1 MNIISSKGGNWI
13 KCHIILLQKQLVP
26 KKKDGWTFDWLKVYK
41 DNPKS
46 IYCLKEAITGRIHGL
61 IQLIEDDGMLIMELI
76 ELAPF
81 NIGSNKEFNNVGGCL
96 IAFGCRES
104 LKLNTAYKG
113 YLTFVSK
120 TSLVELY
127 KTKYL
132 ATQTLGTRMYIDPDS
147 GETLINKYLIDEK
160 R

>member
-1 MNIISSKGGNWI
+1 MIVFSK
-13 KCHIILLQKQLVP
+13 KDDRRVLCDIILLQKQLIP
-26 KKKDGWTFDWLKVYK
+26 KKKDGWAFDWSEAYRT
-41 DNPKS
+41 NSKS
-46 IYCLKEAITGRIHGL
+46 IYSLQERATQRIHGL
-61 IQLIEDDGMLIMELI
+61 VQLIEDDGMLIMELI

-81 NIGSNKEFNNVGGCL
+81 NIGSTKEFDNAAGCL

-127 KTKYL
+127 KSKYL
-132 ATQTLGTRMYIDPDS
+132 ATQTLGTRMYIDPKS
-147 GETLINKYLIDEK
+147 GETLITKYLQDEK

>member
-1 MNIISSKGGNWI
+1 MVIFSRNDKNWVE
-13 KCHIILLQKQLVP
+13 CDVILLQKQLVP
-26 KKKDGWTFDWLKVYK
+26 KKKDGWAFDWLKAYK
-41 DNPKS
+41 ANSKS
-46 IYCLKEAITGRIHGL
+46 IYCLKERLTERIHGL

-81 NIGSNKEFNNVGGCL
+81 NIGSSREFENVAGCL

-104 LKLNTAYKG
+104 LKLNTPYKG

-120 TSLVELY
+120 TSLIEFY
-127 KTKYL
+127 KSKYL
-132 ATQTLGTRMYIDPDS
+132 ATQTIGTRMYIDPNS
-147 GETLINKYLIDEK
+147 GEILINKYLQDEK

>member
-1 MNIISSKGGNWI
+1 MIVINKKDESRIQCDIV
-13 KCHIILLQKQLVP
+13 LLQKQLIP
-26 KKKDGWTFDWLKVYK
+26 KKKDGWAFDWL
-41 DNPKS
+41 DANRTNSKS
-46 IYCLKEAITGRIHGL
+46 IYCLQEIFTQRIHGL

-81 NIGSNKEFNNVGGCL
+81 NIGPRKEFDNVAGCL

-127 KTKYL
+127 KSNYL
-132 ATQTLGTRMYIDPDS
+132 ATQTIGTRMYIDPKS
-147 GETLINKYLIDEK
+147 GETLITKYLQDEK